1 MMEATIQE
9 MANVLRSTD
18 TMAVEF
24 ADRVRERVGDPVSN
38 DEILAT
44 MQKMSPKT
52 LSMKRVVD
60 KINRQKSK

>member
-1 MMEATIQE
+1 MEATIQE

>member
-18 TMAVEF
+18 TMAGEF

>member
-1 MMEATIQE
+1 MEATIQE
-9 MANVLRSTD
+9 MASVLRSTD